1 MTPLLVVYL
10 VIQMAGVMFSS
21 ENMDLALPN
30 LITYI
35 TEGML
40 LFLLVTNVVR
50 TPAMLRLVIWV
61 LLVAGLFMGGL
72 SLFQYVT
79 NTLDNNYGGFAQNEE
94 QTVVDATAAIDDVPA
109 LVRQAGPVGEKNR
122 YSQIMLMLVPLGMFR
137 FWGERSKV
145 LKAAAAV
152 CTAFCLIGSL
162 LTFSRGGIVALALTL
177 LIMALLRYIKIR
189 DILLVIGAMVLVLV
203 MFPQNLERLS
213 SLEALTAIFDPDT
226 TAGIKQTDGAVQ
238 GRATEM
244 IAAGLVF
251 LDHPLVGVGPGMFPY
266 YVEQYARGL
275 GIRLLTTNREAHSLY
290 LGTAAEV
297 GGLGLLCFLGMVG
310 ISMVYLARGHKRWQH
325 SRPDIANLN
334 ASFMFVLVVYMTTG
348 LFLHMSYERYFWS
361 MLALA
366 NVAIYLASHAAGN
379 SRCGQRCGQVY
390 GQPCCRPGK
399 FIEIRLTV
407 NNGTSSNQVDYNLH
421 GAVGIRLCNAS
432 AADVAAVTRQLGPIQ
447 GSLTREPDIVIDFVD
462 QVPLSS
468 PLRYLGVNDSA
479 FTDDAFLVLRSKNKA
494 TRDGADPVRRDRPA
508 AVPHR
513 LRYGTAGRAA
523 ADPNPEPDRAQP
535 GHLAPARLGISLS
548 RCGRSD
554 DGLVQGRQDGDAP
567 GVYGPGGELY
577 RRRMGLYQRRRAAH
591 DRHS

>member
-1 MTPLLVVYL
+1 MLNNRSFAPNSKLNSMPQRRTLLLLVSVLVSAFAIGLATIYQPFLGLAIVLVLLLGLGVAIKPDIASLAVFFILYTNAAAVAVRFHGVPSIVGALFLTLLFIPLGYYLILKRQPFVFTPIAPLLVVYL
-10 VIQMAGVMFSS
+10 LIQMAGVIFSS
-21 ENMDLALPN
+21 ENMDLAFPN

-40 LFLLVTNVVR
+40 LFLLITNVVR
-50 TPAMLRLVIWV
+50 TPAMLRQVIWV
-61 LLVAGLFMGGL
+61 LLAAGVFMGSL

-109 LVRQAGPVGEKNR
+109 LVRQAGPIGEKNR

-145 LKAAAAV
+145 LKVAAAGATV
-152 CTAFCLIGSL
+152 FCLIGSL
-162 LTFSRGGIVALALTL
+162 LTFSRGGIVGLILML
-177 LIMALLRYIKIR
+177 LIMAVLRYIKLR
-189 DILLVIGAMVLVLV
+189 DILLVIAAMVLVVV

-213 SLEALTAIFDPDT
+213 SLEALTAIFDSDT

-251 LDHPLVGVGPGMFPY
+251 IDHPLVGVGPGMFPY

-310 ISMVYLARGHKRWQH
+310 ISMVYLARGHKRWQK

-366 NVAIYLASHAAGN
+366 NVAIYLSLHATEVQVTESTAAG
-379 SRCGQRCGQVY
+379 
-390 GQPCCRPGK
+390 
-399 FIEIRLTV
+399 
-407 NNGTSSNQVDYNLH
+407 
-421 GAVGIRLCNAS
+421 GAL
-432 AADVAAVTRQLGPIQ
+432 
-447 GSLTREPDIVIDFVD
+447 
-462 QVPLSS
+462 
-468 PLRYLGVNDSA
+468 
-479 FTDDAFLVLRSKNKA
+479 
-494 TRDGADPVRRDRPA
+494 PA
-508 AVPHR
+508 APVH
-513 LRYGTAGRAA
+513 AG
-523 ADPNPEPDRAQP
+523 
-535 GHLAPARLGISLS
+535 
-548 RCGRSD
+548 
-554 DGLVQGRQDGDAP
+554 
-567 GVYGPGGELY
+567 
-577 RRRMGLYQRRRAAH
+577 
-591 DRHS
+591 

>member
-1 MTPLLVVYL
+1 MLNNRSFAPNSIFQHRSLLLLASVLGAAVVIGVATVYQPFLGLAIVVALLLALGATIKPDVASLAVFFILYTNAAAVAVRFHGVPSLVGALFLTLLFIPLGYYLIIKREPFVTTPVTPLLVVYL
-10 VIQMAGVMFSS
+10 VIQMFGVIFSS
-21 ENMDLALPN
+21 ENMNLALPN

-290 LGTAAEV
+290 LGAAAEV

-310 ISMVYLARGHKRWQH
+310 ISMVYLARGHKRWEH

-366 NVAIYLASHAAGN
+366 NVAIYLASHATA
-379 SRCGQRCGQVY
+379 
-390 GQPCCRPGK
+390 
-399 FIEIRLTV
+399 IE
-407 NNGTSSNQVDYNLH
+407 D
-421 GAVGIRLCNAS
+421 AAS
-432 AADVAAVTRQLGPIQ
+432 
-447 GSLTREPDIVIDFVD
+447 E
-462 QVPLSS
+462 
-468 PLRYLGVNDSA
+468 
-479 FTDDAFLVLRSKNKA
+479 
-494 TRDGADPVRRDRPA
+494 
-508 AVPHR
+508 
-513 LRYGTAGRAA
+513 
-523 ADPNPEPDRAQP
+523 
-535 GHLAPARLGISLS
+535 
-548 RCGRSD
+548 
-554 DGLVQGRQDGDAP
+554 
-567 GVYGPGGELY
+567 
-577 RRRMGLYQRRRAAH
+577 
-591 DRHS
+591 

>member
-1 MTPLLVVYL
+1 
-10 VIQMAGVMFSS
+10 
-21 ENMDLALPN
+21 
-30 LITYI
+30 
-35 TEGML
+35 
-40 LFLLVTNVVR
+40 
-50 TPAMLRLVIWV
+50 VIWV
-61 LLVAGLFMGGL
+61 LLAAGVFMGSL
-72 SLFQYVT
+72 SLYQYVT

-145 LKAAAAV
+145 LKVAAAGATV
-152 CTAFCLIGSL
+152 ICLIGSL

-177 LIMALLRYIKIR
+177 IIMAVLRYIKIR
-189 DILLVIGAMVLVLV
+189 DILLVIAAMVLVIV

-213 SLEALTAIFDPDT
+213 SLEALTAIFDSDT

-310 ISMVYLARGHKRWQH
+310 MSMVYLARGHKRWQH
-325 SRPDIANLN
+325 SRPDIANMN
-334 ASFMFVLVVYMTTG
+334 ASFLFVLVVYMTTG

-366 NVAIYLASHAAGN
+366 NVAIYLSLHATEVQDTDSPAGTAAG
-379 SRCGQRCGQVY
+379 
-390 GQPCCRPGK
+390 
-399 FIEIRLTV
+399 
-407 NNGTSSNQVDYNLH
+407 
-421 GAVGIRLCNAS
+421 
-432 AADVAAVTRQLGPIQ
+432 
-447 GSLTREPDIVIDFVD
+447 
-462 QVPLSS
+462 
-468 PLRYLGVNDSA
+468 
-479 FTDDAFLVLRSKNKA
+479 SKA
-494 TRDGADPVRRDRPA
+494 LPA
-508 AVPHR
+508 APVH
-513 LRYGTAGRAA
+513 AG
-523 ADPNPEPDRAQP
+523 
-535 GHLAPARLGISLS
+535 
-548 RCGRSD
+548 
-554 DGLVQGRQDGDAP
+554 
-567 GVYGPGGELY
+567 
-577 RRRMGLYQRRRAAH
+577 
-591 DRHS
+591 